1 MKSPIAKE
9 IQKLRK
15 SGSSD
20 SEIVEFL
27 LETDGLTKLASPKSK
42 DQETGVRLKRQD
54 VIFTATPPPIKLVLQ
69 PDSSEMI
76 KPRKQLKR
84 TVEIEKI
91 NNEERIPIKE
101 NNGSPRNND
110 KNTTKPVNIKFQQKI
125 KIKNAKRNNIKI
137 PNKRKL
143 KQWIFKIAF

>member
-1 MKSPIAKE
+1 MSKTCAQNINTPKKVKSPIAKE

-27 LETDGLTKLASPKSK
+27 LETDGLTKPASPKSK
-42 DQETGVRLKRQD
+42 DQETDVRLKRQD
-54 VIFTATPPPIKLVLQ
+54 VIFTATPPPINRVLQ

-76 KPRKQLKR
+76 KPQKQLKR

-91 NNEERIPIKE
+91 NNEERIPTKE
-101 NNGSPRNND
+101 NKESSRNND
-110 KNTTKPVNIKFQQKI
+110 KNTTKPVNIST
-125 KIKNAKRNNIKI
+125 KN
-137 PNKRKL
+137 
-143 KQWIFKIAF
+143 